1 MATVNFDELETAM
14 MMVDDSA
21 GDAEAWVCR
30 STGKIYVRSDMVD
43 PEEEDLPDDIDT
55 SDDYVAVPDS
65 RYLDLGHDLVFRFV
79 DQEMP
84 QEFDQVRDIFRRK
97 GAYGRFSHLLDSLG
111 KRDAWHQF
119 RDEQT
124 KAALRDWCEG
134 HGLALQ

>member
-1 MATVNFDELETAM
+1 MAAVNFDELETAM

-21 GDAEAWVCR
+21 GCEAWVSR
-30 STGKIYVRSDMVD
+30 STGKIHVRSDFVD

-55 SDDYVAVPDS
+55 SDDYVAIPDS
-65 RYLDLGHDLVFRFV
+65 HGLDLGQDLVFRFV
-79 DQEMP
+79 KAEIP
-84 QEFDQVRDIFRRK
+84 QEYDRVSEIFRKK